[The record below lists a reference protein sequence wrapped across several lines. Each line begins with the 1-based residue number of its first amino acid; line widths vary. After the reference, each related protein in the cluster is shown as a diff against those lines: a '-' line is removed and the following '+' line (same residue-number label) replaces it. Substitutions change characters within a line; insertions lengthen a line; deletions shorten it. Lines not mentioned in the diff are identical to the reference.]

1 MTEDPGSSRPS
12 AGPAPLTVPARTAT
26 RRTTPADVEIYVAD
40 EQDAVPVDTHRWMRL
55 AAQVLTDEGIEGIH
69 GGSVEMSLLFVDE
82 ASIAELNRQH
92 LGQEGPTDVLSFPID
107 EVMSASS
114 GRYPDNSPA
123 GPTFD
128 DDDPDDDLPTMLGD
142 VLICPAVA
150 ARQAPEHLGQH
161 HDGSLDDELALLVVH
176 GILHLIG
183 HDHAEP
189 EEAVRMQAREVALLA
204 AHHRGAVSDG
214 PTGDRG
220 GDAGTVADHS
230 RAGGA
235 DAPGSA
241 TDEGRSS

>member
-12 AGPAPLTVPARTAT
+12 AGPAPLTVPVRTAT

-40 EQDAVPVDTHRWMRL
+40 EQDSVRVDTHRWMRL

-114 GRYPDNSPA
+114 GRYPDNSPT

-150 ARQAPEHLGQH
+150 ARQASEHHGEH
-161 HDGSLDDELALLVVH
+161 HDGSVDDELALLVVH

-189 EEAVRMQAREVALLA
+189 EEAARMRAREVALLT
-204 AHHRGAVSDG
+204 AHHRSAASEGRTGDVDQGAAADGSD
-214 PTGDRG
+214 PTGADP
-220 GDAGTVADHS
+220 AG
-230 RAGGA
+230 
-235 DAPGSA
+235 PG
-241 TDEGRSS
+241 TDGEQPS